1 MADKSERYY
10 KSVAKFTEDSHDV
23 VIPDGETWTLQEWTA
38 SVSDGRKTFASI
50 IWDYQG
56 TSQEI
61 ISVAYSSVPTEK
73 IGIDITGDGVK
84 KLSIVLVNDSSSDE
98 IIGASFC
105 ARLQ

>member
-38 SVSDGRKTFASI
+38 SISDNRKTFATVV
-50 IWDYQG
+50 WDYQG
-56 TSQEI
+56 GSEEI
-61 ISVAYSSVPTEK
+61 ITVAYSSTSSEQ
-73 IGIDITGDGVK
+73 IGMDITGDGIK
-84 KLSIVLVNDSSSDE
+84 KLSIVLVNDSSNDE

-105 ARLQ
+105 ARMG